1 MIWILVVSLGAGVG
15 RTPVSLAKILSQ
27 NLHDLPAVSAA
38 LVKKAGGFS
47 WSCVST
53 ATACSEVKSQRGR

>member
-1 MIWILVVSLGAGVG
+1 MVVSLGAGVG

-53 ATACSEVKSQRGR
+53 ATVAQK

>member
-1 MIWILVVSLGAGVG
+1 MIWILHGCLTRRFAG

-27 NLHDLPAVSAA
+27 NLHDLPAVSAE

-53 ATACSEVKSQRGR
+53 ATVAQK

>member
-27 NLHDLPAVSAA
+27 NLHDLPAVSAE

-47 WSCVST
+47 WSCVSA
-53 ATACSEVKSQRGR
+53 ATVAPAIFQRGR

>member
-1 MIWILVVSLGAGVG
+1 MVVSLGAGVG

-47 WSCVST
+47 WSCVS
-53 ATACSEVKSQRGR
+53 AAMVAPPIFQRGR